1 MFSLLEVYNLVA
13 HHRSSGTKSC
23 RFKSKL
29 TNSVVRTQQ
38 KTDLMIEEDTTISRD
53 LDKWIAKL
61 YDCKP
66 LAEAEV
72 KQLCEQVSKLH
83 HINLNIH
90 TCNVQ
95 T

>member
-1 MFSLLEVYNLVA
+1 M
-13 HHRSSGTKSC
+13 
-23 RFKSKL
+23 
-29 TNSVVRTQQ
+29 
-38 KTDLMIEEDTTISRD
+38 TDLMIEDDTTISRD

-72 KQLCEQVSKLH
+72 KQLCEQVIILH

>member
-1 MFSLLEVYNLVA
+1 
-13 HHRSSGTKSC
+13 
-23 RFKSKL
+23 
-29 TNSVVRTQQ
+29 
-38 KTDLMIEEDTTISRD
+38 MIEEDTTISRD

>member
-1 MFSLLEVYNLVA
+1 M
-13 HHRSSGTKSC
+13 
-23 RFKSKL
+23 
-29 TNSVVRTQQ
+29 
-38 KTDLMIEEDTTISRD
+38 TDLMIEEDTTISRD

-72 KQLCEQVSKLH
+72 KQLCEQVIKLH

-90 TCNVQ
+90 TCYVQ